1 MPDYAQKVPS
11 QRRIANWEEGG
22 RKFGEDEEEK
32 AEAGNRRA
40 MMVVMRVGDQF
51 FLTGSTRWE
60 ASLASVHQ
68 KLDEPG
74 WDGTA
79 TPISVDSATTRCTG
93 QEQAT

>member
-1 MPDYAQKVPS
+1 
-11 QRRIANWEEGG
+11 
-22 RKFGEDEEEK
+22 
-32 AEAGNRRA
+32 
-40 MMVVMRVGDQF
+40 MVVMRVGDQF

-79 TPISVDSATTRCTG
+79 TPISVDSARTRCTG
-93 QEQAT
+93 QAQATSGFGKCMQRRGMFRVQVTFTA